1 MKIRNWL
8 ILATVAF
15 FFNSCAMSATQK
27 NGAHSEN
34 SKVIA
39 TASATP
45 TKQSVLPVAK
55 NSPAVAEKPTGE
67 SQKSGCAAEIRGAGS
82 RHFEIP
88 GELCF
93 DETKPSDKSEIVPDP
108 PRGEKLGNTL
118 SNDTIPLRE
127 VPREVLQVIEL
138 IIGKKT
144 TAKEFRLLTSPN
156 GDRSVT
162 PNRAII
168 MYLYEPIT
176 DDDKGS
182 GTFYFQKQK
191 GKLKLVLADI

>member
-1 MKIRNWL
+1 M
-8 ILATVAF
+8 LAMLAL
-15 FFNSCAMSATQK
+15 FFNSCAMSAAQK
-27 NGAHSEN
+27 NEAQSEN
-34 SKVIA
+34 TKVVA
-39 TASATP
+39 TVSATP
-45 TKQSVLPVAK
+45 TKQSASPVPK

-67 SQKSGCAAEIRGAGS
+67 NRKSGCTAEIRGAGN

-88 GELCF
+88 KELCF

-118 SNDTIPLRE
+118 SNDIIPLRE

-138 IIGKKT
+138 ITEKKT

-156 GDRSVT
+156 GDRSIT

-176 DDDKGS
+176 DDVKDS